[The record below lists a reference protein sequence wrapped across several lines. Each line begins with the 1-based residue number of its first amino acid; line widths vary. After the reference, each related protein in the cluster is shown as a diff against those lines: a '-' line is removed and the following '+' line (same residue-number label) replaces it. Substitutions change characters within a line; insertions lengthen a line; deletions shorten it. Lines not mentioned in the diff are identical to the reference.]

1 MRGLDDV
8 VVDRRYGRVESVD
21 QSQRRLRI
29 ARAPRA
35 QLAFGADGTAVSH
48 IRGRRAAKV
57 PVSSPLLG
65 LAVGIF
71 RRPTLTC
78 SSFARLP
85 DKGANH
91 CPKRRGEVLTI
102 AQTGGPS
109 V

>member
-1 MRGLDDV
+1 VRGLDDV

-57 PVSSPLLG
+57 PVSSPPFWASLL
-65 LAVGIF
+65 AF
-71 RRPTLTC
+71 FDDRP
-78 SSFARLP
+78 
-85 DKGANH
+85 
-91 CPKRRGEVLTI
+91 
-102 AQTGGPS
+102 
-109 V
+109 